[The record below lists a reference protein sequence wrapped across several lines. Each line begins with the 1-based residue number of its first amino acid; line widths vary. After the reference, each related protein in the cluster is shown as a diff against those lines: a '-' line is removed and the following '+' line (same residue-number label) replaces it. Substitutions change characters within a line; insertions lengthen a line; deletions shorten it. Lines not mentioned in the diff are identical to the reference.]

1 MAYNKE
7 VATRA
12 QEKYDRVNTVH
23 ITLKLNKR
31 TDADIIARL
40 EASGNKQGYI
50 KRLIRED
57 IVKAP

>member
-23 ITLKLNKR
+23 ITLKLNRK
-31 TDADIIARL
+31 TDADIIAML
-40 EASGNKQGYI
+40 EGEGNKQGFI
-50 KRLIRED
+50 K
-57 IVKAP
+57 K